1 MFPFRRKKR
10 EMRVGDQAIRIVP
23 RGLDP
28 AEVAK
33 YVTELQRYA
42 TAIHRLEHVDAMVA
56 SAERLVQESTDVA
69 ALHRDHTRSQAEEL
83 ANQLVGAAQESKSTA
98 EDILRTAREQAEEI
112 RAQAQR
118 EAEMSIALA
127 KERAVAKLKDDIR
140 DIYDRL
146 MHQLRDLAEDVHRIE
161 TTWVSLTPET
171 APPVELPAHEL
182 GLDVAAAAA
191 AKPKRA
197 PKPRRKADADVS
209 SAKRRGGM
217 GQSPLDRLDAAS
229 SPKPKRR
236 RVPAPDGDADEPP
249 APLIFTKA
257 G

>member
-1 MFPFRRKKR
+1 
-10 EMRVGDQAIRIVP
+10 MRVGDRPIRIVP

-42 TAIHRLEHVDAMVA
+42 NAIHRLEHVDAMVA

-69 ALHRDHTRSQAEEL
+69 TLHRDHSRAQAEAL
-83 ANQLVGAAQESKSTA
+83 ANQIVGAAQESKATA
-98 EDILRTAREQAEEI
+98 DDMLRSAREQAEEI
-112 RAQAQR
+112 RAHAAR

-127 KERAVAKLKDDIR
+127 KERAVTKLKDDIR

-146 MHQLRDLAEDVHRIE
+146 MGQLRGLAEDVHRIE
-161 TTWVSLTPET
+161 TAWGGLTPET
-171 APPVELPAHEL
+171 APPVELPAQEP
-182 GLDVAAAAA
+182 GVAEAA

-197 PKPRRKADADVS
+197 ASDGRRKASAEAP
-209 SAKRRGGM
+209 SAKRRSGM
-217 GQSPLDRLDAAS
+217 GQSPLDRPVAAS
-229 SPKPKRR
+229 TPKPKRR
-236 RVPAPDGDADEPP
+236 RAPAPDDDEPP
-249 APLIFTKA
+249 APLVFRKA